1 MKKSIVPKGRSFFRV
16 DFEGKSIL
24 EIHLARPFF
33 SGAGASEV
41 MLDFRQ
47 VSLTLDIELIIA
59 SRDTESLSHLNALPT
74 VLKRRLELG
83 AKAFV
88 TATNNKR
95 RAAALGL
102 RCDIFFHN

>member
-16 DFEGKSIL
+16 DFEGKSKF
-24 EIHLARPFF
+24 ENHLASPFF
-33 SGAGASEV
+33 SGAGVSAA
-41 MLDFRQ
+41 MLDLRQ

-83 AKAFV
+83 AKAFA

-102 RCDIFFHN
+102 RCDIFFRD